1 MYTKFKIFCLPL
13 NLTTNNNYYC
23 PRAEN
28 PKINESSIT
37 KSLLMSETLPSNVQ
51 LSVLS
56 HLLSSVI
63 PILLNK

>member
-1 MYTKFKIFCLPL
+1 MYTKSKTFCLPL
-13 NLTTNNNYYC
+13 NLANNNYC